1 MIETHFLVLGWEDA
15 VMRRVAGYR
24 CTICGREFP
33 FEPERMTCP
42 HCGEKGILDILY
54 DYDEIARELTRES
67 LAACRDNSMWRY
79 RALMP
84 VADTVD
90 VSRFLR
96 IGWTPLY
103 ESLSLGRELGVKA
116 LYIKDDGLNPT
127 ASLKD
132 RASGVAVAKAIELGY
147 DTIACSST
155 GNAASSCAGSA
166 ARMGLKAV
174 IFVPERAPE
183 GKVAQLMI
191 FGARVVSVH
200 GDYKATFDL
209 SKAAI
214 EKYGWYNRNAGINP
228 VMTEGKKTVALEI
241 AEQLGWNVTD
251 WVACSVGDGCT
262 IGGVYNGFYDLYRL
276 GLIERIPK
284 ILGVQSTGCCRLWT
298 RRGRTGR
305 SGPPRRTRWR
315 IRSPW
320 ACRATPSRRCAR
332 CGRAAARGSPFRMS
346 GFWTQCACWPH
357 GGRVRRAGRRD
368 RDGGRHPG
376 GGRRADPA
384 GRDRDRHQHG
394 QRAQGREK
402 RAARGGQA
410 AAVRARPGRA
420 GGERASSPERG
431 RRGGAP
437 GNGQQNTDAVF

>member
-15 VMRRVAGYR
+15 AMRRVAGYR

-54 DYDEIARELTRES
+54 DYDEIARDLTRES

-84 VADTVD
+84 VADSVD

-284 ILGVQSTGCCRLWT
+284 ILGVQSTGCCPFVDAARENRPLRPTAENTLADSIAVGVPRNPVKALRAVRESGGAWIAVSDE
-298 RRGRTGR
+298 RILDAMRVLGRTEGVFGEPAGVTATAGVIQAVADGLIR
-305 SGPPRRTRWR
+305 PDETVTAISTGSGLKDVKN
-315 IRSPW
+315 
-320 ACRATPSRRCAR
+320 AL
-332 CGRAAARGSPFRMS
+332 RAAGKPRLCEPDLAALEES
-346 GFWTQCACWPH
+346 GILA
-357 GGRVRRAGRRD
+357 
-368 RDGGRHPG
+368 
-376 GGRRADPA
+376 
-384 GRDRDRHQHG
+384 
-394 QRAQGREK
+394 
-402 RAARGGQA
+402 
-410 AAVRARPGRA
+410 
-420 GGERASSPERG
+420 
-431 RRGGAP
+431 
-437 GNGQQNTDAVF
+437 

>member
-1 MIETHFLVLGWEDA
+1 
-15 VMRRVAGYR
+15 MRRVAGYR

-54 DYDEIARELTRES
+54 DYDEIARDLTRES

-284 ILGVQSTGCCRLWT
+284 ILGVQSTGCCPFVDAARENRPLRPTAENTLADSIAVGVPRNPVKALRAVRESGGAWIAVSDE
-298 RRGRTGR
+298 RILDAMRVLGRTEGVFGEPAGVTATAGVIQAVADGLIR
-305 SGPPRRTRWR
+305 PDETVTVISTGSGLKDVKN
-315 IRSPW
+315 
-320 ACRATPSRRCAR
+320 AL
-332 CGRAAARGSPFRMS
+332 RAAGKPRLCEPDLAALEES
-346 GFWTQCACWPH
+346 GIL
-357 GGRVRRAGRRD
+357 
-368 RDGGRHPG
+368 
-376 GGRRADPA
+376 
-384 GRDRDRHQHG
+384 
-394 QRAQGREK
+394 
-402 RAARGGQA
+402 
-410 AAVRARPGRA
+410 
-420 GGERASSPERG
+420 S
-431 RRGGAP
+431 
-437 GNGQQNTDAVF
+437 